1 LELDMRRFTIAI
13 SLAIFSFAVLWAVPG
28 PGDRTGYSMQKK
40 DAEAL
45 YAEGSWALAHD
56 AYAKVDQASL
66 SEDERR
72 WVRFRLADT
81 GWRKVSSDQVSDT
94 TPIDD
99 ARRDL
104 EKLLGELDLEDAAQA
119 RLGAEIH
126 ESLGD
131 SWWSTQNFNNWGAA
145 WPHYQSALDW
155 WGGDRDL
162 EVARSRY
169 LGIVWKSA
177 TPAWRDPWQR
187 YRYWGN
193 VLPQDILENAV
204 KIAKSPSDVSR
215 ANYLLALTM
224 QNNWDPETQERVKAA
239 FDAAVAPGKQA
250 EWHDDA
256 LFSQGQWMERAGAID
271 YLDDGN
277 FRVRPDF
284 PAALA
289 SYRRITGEYKK
300 GETPY
305 FDEAEQRIRDITQ
318 PSITLAVSN
327 VFLPGSKA
335 QYVIGWRNIKSA
347 EVSLKKIDL
356 TANLTFRDGERD
368 LGQWLAAIDGGS
380 SVASW
385 TRQLDSKGDYV
396 PGSEQVEIDRELAPG
411 AYLLEAKSGS
421 GSARELVL
429 VTDAA
434 IVTRS
439 SGRRS
444 VAFVADARTGAPL
457 ANAKVK
463 LWEQYWDGGKNRFQ
477 SWTKT
482 TGADGLAEF
491 ELDPRRGSHQLFATA
506 VVGDKQAM
514 LQGYAYGSSRGDGDW
529 RIYAVTDRP
538 AYRPEETV
546 NWKITARV
554 EKELKYSTPAG
565 QSVDYEIWDPRGS
578 KVTEGTLKLN
588 AFGSAW
594 GELAL
599 NATMPLGEYRATFY
613 SERRERNI
621 GSATLF
627 RLEEYKLPEFLVS
640 VKTPE
645 ENGKKKSFR
654 LGDKVEIVVEAAYFF
669 GGPVANATAEVVVR
683 QKAFWPTWTPRRDYP
698 WYFEGAQQRYYGYD
712 EGQIVKREILTTDAD
727 GMARLVI
734 DSPRQGSDL
743 EYSVEARVT
752 DASRREVSGSGSVKV
767 TQKPFYAYTR
777 PKHYLYRPGDKV
789 SIDLETLTANSDPLA
804 ADGTVIVT
812 RDTWREVWLDP
823 KGTRL
828 EGRELDAARAKYGIF
843 PPPQEP
849 GEHPWTLV
857 ENGYQHEDVTKET
870 LKTGADGKATFNF
883 AAAHEGY
890 YRVRW
895 TSNPTTKPVRPRDV
909 VETETTVWVCTSAS
923 ARIGYFHD
931 GVELIVDTEAIRAGK
946 TVPVMIVT
954 PSAGRWVLFSV
965 EGDDIYSRRLVEM
978 TGNVKLVELPIGPEH
993 IPNIFIAAT
1002 SVSDLQLQTDVKE
1015 LVVPP
1020 VERFINVDV
1029 KGDREQYKPREEGT
1043 LSITTTDADG
1053 KPVAAEV
1060 TLGLVDESVY
1070 SIQED
1075 YAGDPRPFFYG
1086 TKRPHSVQA
1095 SSSFQQRQYIKLVKG
1110 KSGHLIDARL
1120 AMNERDDKA
1129 PQEQGVLGGVA
1140 GGAIAES
1147 AMDAMSVNA
1156 PAPAMAAA
1164 PAPQP
1169 MRQMAKSAAKKDG
1182 AKEEKGNNTVGVTGG
1197 GEEGA
1202 VQVRSDFRS
1211 TILWKPD
1218 LVTDAS
1224 GKASVKVTY
1233 PDSLTTWRATARAAS
1248 DGADFGIGTQK
1259 SRTKMPLIVR
1269 LQAPRF
1275 FVVGDQTVVSAVIN
1289 NNTDAALTVTP
1300 SIDVAGLVVSGLW
1313 KDGKAVKGEASP
1325 VQIAP
1330 NGEARVDWVV
1340 AVKEPGEA
1348 RLRVTGKAGE
1358 LADAMEKPLP
1368 VFDHGIEKFVSTSGR
1383 LRGPEGVFALNLPKE
1398 RREGTTTMTVQIAPS
1413 LAVTMLDAIPYLI
1426 DYPYGCT
1433 EQTMSRFLPAAIVA
1447 KTLADQGIDRATVA
1461 SRIFGGIEKAGA
1473 AKTHPEGKKDLA
1485 KLDEMIRT
1493 GLARLYDFQH
1503 SDGGWGW
1510 WKEGESDHFMTA
1522 YVVWG
1527 LAVARDGGFK
1537 VKDGVIDRAVGYL
1550 DQELV
1555 EEERDFD
1562 RQAWMLHALAM
1573 ASKGQPTEFESKALD
1588 NLWKNKDRM
1597 SSYGRAGFTIA
1608 TLRFGQTERAQA
1620 LARNLENG
1628 AIVDKAPD
1636 ASVLVA
1642 GSGSGAAEVMPTAYW
1657 GSRGFWWNWQEGP
1670 VESTAFVLR
1679 ALMAVD
1685 PKHKMAE
1692 PAMNWLVK
1700 NRRGAQWSNTRDTA
1714 IAVLAL
1720 NDYLKAS
1727 GETASD
1733 VEYEL
1738 IVNGQSIAKK
1748 KVSKSEM
1755 LAAPSRFEI
1764 PASAIREKNEIRVKR
1779 LSGTN
1784 ALYVSAESQFF
1795 SLEEP
1800 IKAAGNEMFVKRE
1813 YFKLVGRPTL
1823 LKGRVYDRM
1832 PLRDGESV
1840 KSGERVEVVVTVET
1854 KNDYEYLL
1862 LEDLKPAG
1870 LEAVEL
1876 TSGEP
1881 LWARQMLAPEV
1892 EKKHGTAEQRK
1903 APRRETTGYG
1913 SQQRVYR
1920 ELRDRKVALFIDRLA
1935 QGTWEIRYTMRA
1947 EVPGEFHALPLLGQA
1962 MYVPEIRAN
1971 GDETRI
1977 NVEERE

>member
-1 LELDMRRFTIAI
+1 
-13 SLAIFSFAVLWAVPG
+13 
-28 PGDRTGYSMQKK
+28 MQKK

-45 YAEGSWALAHD
+45 YAEGSWALAHEK
-56 AYAKVDQASL
+56 YAGIDQASL
-66 SEDERR
+66 SDDEKR

-81 GWRKVSSDQVSDT
+81 SWRKLSTDELSDT

-99 ARRDL
+99 ARREL
-104 EKLLGELDLEDAAQA
+104 EKLLGELDLEDNAQA
-119 RLGAEIH
+119 RLAAEIH

-131 SWWSTQNFNNWGAA
+131 SWWSTENYNNWSAS

-162 EVARSRY
+162 ELARARY
-169 LGIVWKSA
+169 LGIVWKAA
-177 TPAWRDPWQR
+177 TPAWRNPWER

-193 VLPQDILENAV
+193 VVPQNILENAV
-204 KIAKSPSDVSR
+204 KIAKTPTDVSR
-215 ANYLLALTM
+215 ANYLLALSM
-224 QNNWDPETQERVKAA
+224 QNNSDPATQERVKES
-239 FDAAVAPGKQA
+239 FVAAVAPGKQA

-256 LFSQGQWMERAGAID
+256 LFSQGQWLERSGTIE

-289 SYRRITGEYKK
+289 SYKRLTTEYRK

-305 FDEAEQRIRDITQ
+305 FDEAEQRIREITQ
-318 PSITLAVSN
+318 PAIRLAVSN

-335 QYVIGWRNIKSA
+335 QYVIAWRNVKSA
-347 EVSLKKIDL
+347 EISLKKVDL
-356 TANLTFRDGERD
+356 TSSLSFRDGQRD
-368 LGQWLAAIDGGS
+368 FGQWLDAIDGGS
-380 SVASW
+380 TVETW
-385 TRQLDSKGDYV
+385 TRPLDSSGDYV
-396 PGSEQVEIDRELAPG
+396 PGSEQVEIDRQLSPG
-411 AYLLEAKSGS
+411 AYLLEAKSGA
-421 GSARELVL
+421 GSARELIL

-439 SGRRS
+439 SSRRS
-444 VAFVADARTGAPL
+444 VVFVADARTGAPL

-463 LWEQYWDGGKNRFQ
+463 LWEQYWDNGKHRFS
-477 SWTKT
+477 SWTKA
-482 TGADGLAEF
+482 TGADGIAEF
-491 ELDPRRGSHQLFATA
+491 ELDARRGSHQIFATA
-506 VVGDKQAM
+506 TAGDRQAM
-514 LQGYAYGSSRGDGDW
+514 TQGYAYGNSRADGNW

-554 EKELKYSTPAG
+554 ERELKYSTPAN
-565 QSVDYEIWDPRGS
+565 QTIAYEIWDPRGS
-578 KVTEGTLKLN
+578 KVSDGKMKLN

-594 GELAL
+594 SELAL
-599 NATMPLGEYRATFY
+599 SATMPLGEYRAVFY
-613 SERRERNI
+613 TERHERNI

-627 RLEEYKLPEFLVS
+627 RLEEYKLPEFLVT

-645 ENGKKKSFR
+645 EEGKRKSFR

-669 GGPVANATAEVVVR
+669 GGPVANASTEIVVR
-683 QKAFWPTWTPRRDYP
+683 QKAFWHSWTPKRDFP
-698 WYFEGAQQRYYGYD
+698 WYFESPASRYYGYD
-712 EGQIVKREILTTDAD
+712 EGQIVKREIVTTDAD
-727 GMARLVI
+727 GIARLTI
-734 DSPRQGSDL
+734 DSPRSGSDL

-752 DASRREVSGSGSVKV
+752 DASRREVSGSGSVRV
-767 TQKPFYAYTR
+767 TQKPFYAYAR
-777 PKHYLYRPGDKV
+777 PKHYLYKPGDKV
-789 SIDLETLTANSDPLA
+789 AIDLETLTANDDPHPA
-804 ADGTVIVT
+804 GGYVAVT
-812 RDTWREVWLDP
+812 RDTWKEVWLDP
-823 KGTRL
+823 KGARL
-828 EGRELDAARAKYGIF
+828 EGKELDAARAKHGTF

-849 GEHPWTLV
+849 GQHPWTLV
-857 ENGYQHEDVTKET
+857 ERGYEHEDVTKEF
-870 LKTGADGKATFNF
+870 LKTGSDGKATFSF
-883 AAAHEGY
+883 AAAREGY

-895 TSNPTTKPVRPRDV
+895 TSSPAVKLVRPRDI
-909 VETETTVWVCTSAS
+909 VEAETTVWVCTSSS

-931 GVELIVDTEAIRAGK
+931 GVELIVDTDAIRAGK
-946 TVPVMIVT
+946 TAPVMIVT

-965 EGDDIYSRRLVEM
+965 EGEDIYSRRLVEM
-978 TGNVKLVELPIGPEH
+978 TGNVKLVELPIGSEH

-1002 SVSDLQLQTDVKE
+1002 SVMDLQLQMDTKE

-1029 KGDREQYKPREEGT
+1029 KSDREQYRPRDEGT
-1043 LSITTTDADG
+1043 LSIVTTDADG

-1060 TLGLVDESVY
+1060 TLGLVDESIY
-1070 SIQED
+1070 SIQDD

-1086 TKRPHSVQA
+1086 TKRPHSVQT
-1095 SSSFQQRQYIKLVKG
+1095 SSSFQQRSYIKLVKG
-1110 KSGHLIDARL
+1110 KRGDLIDARF
-1120 AMNERDDKA
+1120 AMNERDELSRAD
-1129 PQEQGVLGGVA
+1129 QGVV
-1140 GGAIAES
+1140 GGAAVGYLADAVQES
-1147 AMDAMSVNA
+1147 ITMTASA
-1156 PAPAMAAA
+1156 PASAEA
-1164 PAPQP
+1164 PAPQ
-1169 MRQMAKSAAKKDG
+1169 MRQLAKSAGKKDSP
-1182 AKEEKGNNTVGVTGG
+1182 KEEKATVAGG

-1218 LVTDAS
+1218 LITDAS
-1224 GKASVKVTY
+1224 GKASVNVTF
-1233 PDSLTTWRATARAAS
+1233 PDSLTTWRATARAATG
-1248 DGADFGIGTQK
+1248 GADFGIGTQK

-1289 NNTDAALTVTP
+1289 NNTDAALSVTP

-1313 KDGKAVKGEASP
+1313 KDGRAVKGEAGP

-1330 NGEARVDWVV
+1330 NGEGRVDWVV

-1368 VFDHGIEKFVSTSGR
+1368 VFDHGIEKFLSTSGR
-1383 LRGPEGVFALNLPKE
+1383 LRGTEGRFALNLPKE
-1398 RREGTTTMTVQIAPS
+1398 RRDGTTIMTVQVAPS
-1413 LAVTMLDAIPYLI
+1413 LAVTMLDALPYLI
-1426 DYPYGCT
+1426 EYPYGCT

-1447 KTLADQGIDRATVA
+1447 KTLTDQGIDRATVA
-1461 SRIFGGIEKAGA
+1461 SRIFGGIERDSAGR
-1473 AKTHPEGKKDLA
+1473 THPDGKKDLA
-1485 KLDEMIRT
+1485 KLDEMIRA

-1503 SDGGWGW
+1503 GDGGWGW
-1510 WKEGESDHFMTA
+1510 WKEGDSDHFMTA

-1527 LAVARDGGFK
+1527 LAVARDGGFR
-1537 VKDGVIDRAVGYL
+1537 VKDGVIDRAVNYL
-1550 DQELV
+1550 DSELV
-1555 EEERDFD
+1555 EEERDPD

-1573 ASKGQPTEFESKALD
+1573 ASKGQPTEFQKKALD

-1608 TLRFGQTERAQA
+1608 AHRFGQTDRAQA

-1657 GSRGFWWNWQEGP
+1657 GSRGFWWRWHEGP

-1679 ALMAVD
+1679 ALMTVD
-1685 PKHKMAE
+1685 PKHRMVE

-1720 NDYLKAS
+1720 NDYLSAS
-1727 GETASD
+1727 GETAAD
-1733 VEYEL
+1733 VEYEVV
-1738 IVNGQSIAKK
+1738 VNGQSIAKK
-1748 KVSKSEM
+1748 KVTKNQM
-1755 LAAPSRFEI
+1755 LAAPSRFAV
-1764 PASAIREKNEIRVKR
+1764 PASAIRDANEIRVKR

-1800 IKAAGNEMFVKRE
+1800 VKAAGSEIFVKRE
-1813 YFKLVGRPTL
+1813 YYKLVGRPTL
-1823 LKGRVYDRM
+1823 LKGRVYDRIA
-1832 PLRDGESV
+1832 LRDGESV
-1840 KSGERVEVVVTVET
+1840 RSGERVEVVVTIET

-1876 TSGEP
+1876 VSGQP
-1881 LWARQMLAPEV
+1881 LYARQMMAPEV
-1892 EKKHGTAEQRK
+1892 EKKHGTADQRK
-1903 APRRETTGYG
+1903 APRRGTTGYG
-1913 SQQRVYR
+1913 SQQWVYR

-1971 GDETRI
+1971 GDEVRVK
-1977 NVEERE
+1977 VEERE